1 MELSIASEVAWWHKN
16 IPGNQ
21 NDTLPHI
28 GNKVILILL
37 RTFARPVGYELVQ
50 LDIETAYIH
59 GNLKET
65 V

>member
-28 GNKVILILL
+28 GNKVILRFVLS
-37 RTFARPVGYELVQ
+37 FALHLGYELFQ
-50 LDIETAYIH
+50 LDIDTV
-59 GNLKET
+59 NLYGKL
-65 V
+65 